1 MDHDIAATPQ
11 NESWLIAKIS
21 GDIGQFVR
29 PRHRDDT
36 VGPRRQAKGIVL
48 TQIHAMS
55 PRGLGSGVAQADVDR
70 GIGLGLGDFD
80 QAFAGKL

>member
-11 NESWLIAKIS
+11 NKSWLIAKII

-29 PRHRDDT
+29 PRDCDDT
-36 VGPRRQAKGIVL
+36 VSPRRQAKGIVL

-55 PRGLGSGVAQADVDR
+55 PRGLRSGVAQADVDR
-70 GIGLGLGDFD
+70 GIGFGLGDLD
-80 QAFAGKL
+80 QALTGKL